1 MSHTCSKC
9 PGLIKSEST
18 DVDFRRLPDKES
30 LATCKFVLCAAE
42 AFLFRGIAKID
53 NNLNKGVINAISAYR
68 FFFGNYIFSSREKKE
83 LHADFGNTGYYLQF
97 LLTKSL
103 IIHV

>member
-1 MSHTCSKC
+1 MSNTCSKC

-42 AFLFRGIAKID
+42 AFIFRGRAEID
-53 NNLNKGVINAISAYR
+53 NKGVINAISAYR
-68 FFFGNYIFSSREKKE
+68 FLFWK
-83 LHADFGNTGYYLQF
+83 LHF
-97 LLTKSL
+97 
-103 IIHV
+103 